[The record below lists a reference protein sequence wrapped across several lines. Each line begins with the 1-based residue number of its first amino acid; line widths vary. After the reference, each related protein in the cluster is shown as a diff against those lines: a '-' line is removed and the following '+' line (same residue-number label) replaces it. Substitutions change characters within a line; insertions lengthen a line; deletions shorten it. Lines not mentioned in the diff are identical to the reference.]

1 MLKLALSVSE
11 HFLPNLHCW
20 KQIHSDWISTAA
32 EGSHFVQLTLGISK
46 CSDKL
51 SNWLLKSCK
60 ITEFNVKFVLN
71 NLYLNT
77 GVHFSNY
84 TTRTN
89 LDIKEAWSQFFFFF
103 NFQILIFTMFNYISN
118 GQQKGSLEYSKRIDL
133 QGRSI
138 SWQKTVPFAFPEHL

>member
-51 SNWLLKSCK
+51 SNWLLKSWK
-60 ITEFNVKFVLN
+60 ITEFNEKFVLN

-89 LDIKEAWSQFFFFF
+89 LDIKEAWSQFFFF
-103 NFQILIFTMFNYISN
+103 NFQILIFKMFNYISN
-118 GQQKGSLEYSKRIDL
+118 GQQKGSLVLRIDL

-138 SWQKTVPFAFPEHL
+138 SRQKTVPFAFPEHL